1 MADGANGFVD
11 NKTNY
16 SIGGG
21 AGGSVKLY
29 SSSIF
34 GDYTSLISM

>member
-1 MADGANGFVD
+1 MADGADGYVD
-11 NKTNY
+11 PITNY

-29 SSSIF
+29 SSNIT
-34 GDYTSLISM
+34 GDNTSLISM